1 MVSLADACS
10 AAREF
15 SGRNRGHSTS
25 LPAVA
30 ALRLT
35 REEPLPRLVARLGGH
50 LAHDDMRKVSGITFT
65 HHHAGIDHIAGLN
78 PCS

>member
-15 SGRNRGHSTS
+15 SGRNRGHSTP

-30 ALRLT
+30 ALRMT
-35 REEPLPRLVARLGGH
+35 REEQLPDSSPVQADTLLRMTCAKPVASH
-50 LAHDDMRKVSGITFT
+50 SHATTLASTISQD
-65 HHHAGIDHIAGLN
+65 
-78 PCS
+78 